1 MQIVSQLEQECRD
14 RAYGRAL
21 AMVREGLQ
29 QRRDRPRMPLPLLA
43 RWEGELCELA
53 APRPLRREAEEA
65 TGTETTSAEQFVRS
79 PARGAL
85 AVEKPTAASSPRRRL
100 PDARLLSGL
109 LTMLVPF
116 VRVQRQ
122 RLVRETA
129 RVRAWIFARR
139 ARPEPPVRDG
149 AGTAQPPAPRRR
161 RRSLIVTGG
170 VAALVLVAGL
180 AWPTAQRA
188 EQAGHA
194 EPSVAV
200 SPEPSDTDGEQADA
214 EEAGAERSTGSR
226 SVVSTPGS
234 GDTAQVTTDNGPL
247 AAVEALID
255 RIRDCRRVQE
265 GPCDAFDADAEG
277 VLEKI
282 GVTGALTYRMID
294 EYGDVAVIRAT
305 PQEPGGDG
313 VGGAM
318 LVLVRRDGEWLVRD
332 AYDVADQ
339 PSL

>member
-1 MQIVSQLEQECRD
+1 
-14 RAYGRAL
+14 
-21 AMVREGLQ
+21 MVREGLQ

-53 APRPLRREAEEA
+53 APRPLRREAEDA
-65 TGTETTSAEQFVRS
+65 TDTETTSAEQFVRS
-79 PARGAL
+79 PERGAL
-85 AVEKPTAASSPRRRL
+85 AAEKPTAASSPRMRL

-109 LTMLVPF
+109 LMTFTPF
-116 VRVQRQ
+116 VRAQRE
-122 RLVRETA
+122 RLVRSA
-129 RVRAWIFARR
+129 SRVRASVRR
-139 ARPEPPVRDG
+139 ARPGPAAHDG
-149 AGTAQPPAPRRR
+149 AGTAQAPAPRRR
-161 RRSLIVTGG
+161 RRSLIVAGG

-180 AWPTAQRA
+180 TWPTAQRA

-234 GDTAQVTTDNGPL
+234 GDTAQVTTDNGPF

-255 RIRDCRRVQE
+255 RIRDCRPIQE
-265 GPCDAFDADAEG
+265 GPCDAVDADAEG

-282 GVTGALTYRMID
+282 GATGALTYRMID
-294 EYGDVAVIRAT
+294 EYGDLAVIRAT
-305 PQEPGGDG
+305 TQEPGGDG
-313 VGGAM
+313 AGGAM